1 MKTKMKKNPMM
12 NESDFDITVPFN
24 AKNKRSMDI
33 THLDKTFHMV
43 LVNHD
48 VYRCTVLS
56 FENAPYA
63 QRRKLVILPLFSN
76 CCEMKSRCS
85 SVKSKPPLRSCLP
98 AFGML

>member
-33 THLDKTFHMV
+33 IHLDKTFHMV

-48 VYRCTVLS
+48 VYRCTRYS
-56 FENAPYA
+56 NEAENEQLCVARAANCYVHIND
-63 QRRKLVILPLFSN
+63 LWCITDHTIVNSTFS
-76 CCEMKSRCS
+76 
-85 SVKSKPPLRSCLP
+85 
-98 AFGML
+98 